1 MKIDTKTIKS
11 LQRKLK
17 TINENIDNVDDY
29 IQPALKALD
38 IIKSIEGRLPDIPY
52 KELIDSE
59 DILDVSEKDLD
70 TRNGLEESVS
80 RKLRKQKLDEESV
93 PGGLK
98 VLTNWIN
105 EGGDRKKPGAYE
117 EFLDY
122 ASKAGIDT
130 SKIDPVWFNTRS
142 RNIVWANRKNGVEPE
157 KSSKVRNPVVEEPKQ
172 VELSK
177 SLQDMIDIC
186 NAGSEYIETAAD
198 TVAAKYRTIDLKL
211 RRVITGKSLKNY
223 YLLFGDA
230 GIGKSTIVKDTLEE
244 LGYSDVPIIKG
255 DIGRSR
261 TDVARF
267 LWETKDKDIIIL
279 DDCDTMIDK
288 TATDKAVQ
296 NMLKGAM
303 DPDGH
308 HVTISPTIQKMVS
321 KAMTLDENKK
331 KNDDFFKKFLKEESE
346 QDETIEDSSEEIANT
361 IPTSWDYNARV
372 IFISNL
378 DTPQVNPAIL
388 SRCDYYCLH
397 LTQEEYLIR
406 LGIIIDKM
414 KIDTTRSGWTEEQ
427 VKKSKAVAVMMM
439 SNVIEAANKGVKL
452 FGKTVKLTHP
462 LEFRI
467 VRDLVEGYLIL
478 VDDYKDRHPEA
489 TDSEAGTKIL
499 PEFVKVVLI
508 PKL

>member
-1 MKIDTKTIKS
+1 MKTVKS
-11 LQRKLK
+11 LQKKLK
-17 TINENIDNVDDY
+17 AINENIDNVDDY

-38 IIKSIEGRLPDIPY
+38 VIKSIENRLPNIPY
-52 KELIDSE
+52 KELIDNE
-59 DILDVSEKDLD
+59 DILDISEKDLD
-70 TRNGLEESVS
+70 TKNGLEESVS
-80 RKLRKQKLDEESV
+80 IELKKQRLEEESV

-98 VLTNWIN
+98 VLTNWID

-122 ASKAGIDT
+122 ATKAGIDT
-130 SKIDPVWFNTRS
+130 SKIDPTWFNTRS
-142 RNIVWANRKNGVEPE
+142 RNIVWANRKNKNPE
-157 KSSKVRNPVVEEPKQ
+157 KSPKLQEPVVEEPKKI
-172 VELSK
+172 ELSK

-186 NAGSEYIETAAD
+186 NAGSEYVETAAD

-230 GIGKSTIVKDTLEE
+230 GIGKSTIVKDTLKD
-244 LGYSDVPIIKG
+244 LGYTDVPIIKG

-267 LWETKDKDIIIL
+267 LWETKDKEIIIL

-308 HVTISPTIQKMVS
+308 RVTISPTIQKMVS
-321 KAMTLDENKK
+321 KAMTLGENKK
-331 KNDDFFKKFLKEESE
+331 KNDDFFKKMLRE
-346 QDETIEDSSEEIANT
+346 DEDTEDTEVSSENEIEM

-414 KIDTTRSGWTEEQ
+414 KIDTTKSGWTEDQ
-427 VKKSKAVAVMMM
+427 IKKSKAVAVMMM

-478 VDDYKDRHPEA
+478 VDDYKDHHPGA
-489 TDSEAGTKIL
+489 SDTEAGTKIL

>member
-1 MKIDTKTIKS
+1 MKIDTRSIKS
-11 LQRKLK
+11 LQKKLK
-17 TINENIDNVDDY
+17 SVKENIDSVDDY

-38 IIKSIEGRLPDIPY
+38 IIKSIENRIPNIPY
-52 KELIDSE
+52 KE
-59 DILDVSEKDLD
+59 ILDNENILDISEKDLD
-70 TRNGLEESVS
+70 TKNGLEESVS
-80 RKLRKQKLDEESV
+80 IELKKQKLEEESV

-98 VLTNWIN
+98 VLTKWID
-105 EGGDRKKPGAYE
+105 EGGDRKKPDAYE

-122 ASKAGIDT
+122 ATKAGIDT
-130 SKIDPVWFNTRS
+130 SKIDPSWFNTRS
-142 RNIVWANRKNGVEPE
+142 RNIVWANRKNN
-157 KSSKVRNPVVEEPKQ
+157 KSSEKPSSLQKSVVEEPKK

-186 NAGSEYIETAAD
+186 NAGSEYVETAAD

-211 RRVITGKSLKNY
+211 RRVITGRSLKNY

-230 GIGKSTIVKDTLEE
+230 GIGKSTIVKDTLND
-244 LGYSDVPIIKG
+244 LGYTDVPIIKG

-321 KAMTLDENKK
+321 KSISLDENKK
-331 KNDDFFKKFLKEESE
+331 KNDDFFRKMLKE
-346 QDETIEDSSEEIANT
+346 DETSEDSEITLENEVEM

-378 DTPQVNPAIL
+378 DTPQVNPAVL

-406 LGIIIDKM
+406 LGMIIDKM
-414 KIDTTRSGWTEEQ
+414 KIDTTKSGWSEEQ

-452 FGKTVKLTHP
+452 FGKTVNLTHP

-478 VDDYKDRHPEA
+478 VDDYKDHHPGVS
-489 TDSEAGTKIL
+489 DSEAGTKIL
-499 PEFVKVVLI
+499 PEFVKVILI